1 MSNSFYPLADVNF
14 IIEKL
19 LKSKKVNPD
28 TYLKVGNTHTV
39 LLKGDKALHKK
50 IVLVREIDGQVNFMQ
65 ATALAALHGFMGDL
79 LIWFEKEKNWKEGAY
94 VKKNKLK

>member
-28 TYLKVGNTHTV
+28 TYLKVGNTNTV

-79 LIWFEKEKNWKEGAY
+79 LIGLKR
-94 VKKNKLK
+94 KKIGKKVHTLKRIS